1 MLFCRAVSEEKDGE
15 ELFAIWE
22 LESYTLNLNAYKC
35 KERSGEKNN
44 EK

>member
-1 MLFCRAVSEEKDGE
+1 MLFCRVVSEEKDEG

-22 LESYTLNLNAYKC
+22 LENHTLNLNAYKC